1 MSMKKANNTLS
12 IIAIII
18 SLLALVAC
26 CIIIL
31 CLHQCFSFE
40 ETTFLISVLSLIVT
54 LLIGMQIWNIFQF
67 ENKFESVEQKCRDE
81 IEKAKQDILE
91 TNKDALEKNRYDAIG
106 TVLMQLGWSFEDKK
120 EYGDAMR
127 TYINALRALQQGNL
141 KAQDTCESYKD
152 VVDRL
157 VEISKELPA
166 EEWHFVDIDEKNV
179 FIDAIMK
186 IPNKDIMNTLLE
198 FFYKF
203 TVIDEFVPEQM
214 RTLSSGNNSTTL
226 L

>member
-1 MSMKKANNTLS
+1 
-12 IIAIII
+12 
-18 SLLALVAC
+18 
-26 CIIIL
+26 
-31 CLHQCFSFE
+31 
-40 ETTFLISVLSLIVT
+40 
-54 LLIGMQIWNIFQF
+54 
-67 ENKFESVEQKCRDE
+67 
-81 IEKAKQDILE
+81 
-91 TNKDALEKNRYDAIG
+91 
-106 TVLMQLGWSFEDKK
+106 
-120 EYGDAMR
+120 MR

>member
-1 MSMKKANNTLS
+1 MKKGSITLS
-12 IIAIII
+12 IIAIIM
-18 SLLALVAC
+18 SLLALVSC
-26 CIIIL
+26 FIIAL
-31 CLHQCFSFE
+31 CSHQCFSFD
-40 ETTFLISVLSLIVT
+40 ETTLLISVLSLIVT

-67 ENKFESVEQKCRDE
+67 EKKFETVEQKSRDE

-91 TNKDALEKNRYDAIG
+91 TNKDALAKNRYDAIG
-106 TVLMQLGWSFEDKK
+106 IVLMQLGWSFEDKK

-127 TYINALRALQQGNL
+127 TYINALRALQRGDL
-141 KAQDTCESYKD
+141 KDPEVLVNYKD

-157 VEISKELPA
+157 VVISKELPP

-179 FIDAIMK
+179 FIDTAMK

-203 TVIDEFVPEQM
+203 TIIGEFVPEQM
-214 RTLSSGNNSTTL
+214 RTPSSSDIGETDSKK
-226 L
+226 

>member
-1 MSMKKANNTLS
+1 MKKVNNTLS
-12 IIAIII
+12 IIAIIMSFMAIVSCLII
-18 SLLALVAC
+18 SMC
-26 CIIIL
+26 FYQDL
-31 CLHQCFSFE
+31 CFNEVTL
-40 ETTFLISVLSLIVT
+40 LISVLSLIVT

-67 ENKFESVEQKCRDE
+67 EKKFESVEQKSRDE

-91 TNKDALEKNRYDAIG
+91 TNKVAMEKNRYEAIG

-127 TYINALRALQQGNL
+127 TYINALRALQRGDL
-141 KAQDTCESYKD
+141 KEQEIFEDYKE
-152 VVDRL
+152 VVERL
-157 VEISKELPA
+157 VIISKELPP

-179 FIDAIMK
+179 FIDAVMK

-203 TVIDEFVPEQM
+203 TVIDRFVPEQM
-214 RTLSSGNNSTTL
+214 RNPSSGNSSS
-226 L
+226 

>member
-1 MSMKKANNTLS
+1 MNMKKANNTLS
-12 IIAIII
+12 IIAIIM

-26 CIIIL
+26 CIIAL
-31 CLHQCFSFE
+31 CFHQCFSFE
-40 ETTFLISVLSLIVT
+40 ETTFLLSVLSLIVT

-67 ENKFESVEQKCRDE
+67 ENKFEAVEKKCRDE

-127 TYINALRALQQGNL
+127 AYINALRAIQRGDLN
-141 KAQDTCESYKD
+141 AQDTCENYKE

-157 VEISKELPA
+157 VIISKELPA
-166 EEWHFVDIDEKNV
+166 EEWHFVSIDEKNV

-186 IPNKDIMNTLLE
+186 IPNKDIMNTLLK

-203 TVIDEFVPEQM
+203 TIVDKFVPEQM
-214 RTLSSGNNSTTL
+214 RTPSSRK
-226 L
+226 